1 MKTNVRGWPWAAA
14 LALLLPGL
22 APAAAA
28 GQDASQQ
35 ELLLKEKAKVVADLN
50 LIANQV
56 GQNAG
61 QQNCQAC
68 HNVTAAHSQNL
79 APVQSVLNLTNNLTT
94 DRSFFAVFHD
104 PADAALGATLEP
116 ASDALRAQ
124 LGIPSGQ
131 GLVVA
136 SLAGDGP
143 AAEAGLK
150 EKDVLLEVAD
160 RPLASADDLPRQ
172 LKAAGEAPVRLR
184 LVRAGKPL
192 SLQVRPIYQVTLGP
206 VAERKSDYYL
216 GIAVTRPDETLR
228 THVELPAGVGLV
240 ATETVANSPADKA
253 GVKVHDILLELDG
266 KPLEGPETLVAQ
278 VQAVGNKPAT
288 LKLLRGGKP
297 MTLSITPELRK
308 VETAP
313 YHGAVRYW
321 SVTPGYQ
328 PHGDFRMPGHGYLQ
342 PQPGELHRWT
352 TQDDPVDQRLDRLD
366 RELKALREAIDDVR
380 TALKDGKAKGGN

>member
-1 MKTNVRGWPWAAA
+1 MKTNVRGWPWAAG

-28 GQDASQQ
+28 AQDASQQ
-35 ELLLKEKAKVVADLN
+35 ELFLKEQAKVAVDLK
-50 LIANQV
+50 LLANQV
-56 GQNAG
+56 GRNAG

-68 HNVTAAHSQNL
+68 HNVTAAHWQEL
-79 APVQSVLNLTNNLTT
+79 APQQSLLNLTNNLAV
-94 DRSFFAVFHD
+94 DRPVLAVIQD

-143 AAEAGLK
+143 AAESGLK

-172 LKAAGEAPVRLR
+172 LKAAGETPVRLR
-184 LVRAGKPL
+184 LVRAGKPM
-192 SLQVRPIYQVTLGP
+192 SLHVRPIYRVTLGP
-206 VAERKSDYYL
+206 VAERKTDYYL
-216 GIAVTRPDETLR
+216 GIAVTQPDETLR
-228 THVELPAGVGLV
+228 AHVELPAGAGLV
-240 ATETVANSPADKA
+240 ATQTVANSPAEKA

-266 KPLEGPETLVAQ
+266 KPLDSPETLVAQ
-278 VQAVGNKPAT
+278 VQAAGNKAVV

-297 MTLSITPELRK
+297 MTLSITPELRQ
-308 VETAP
+308 VEDAP
-313 YHGAVRYW
+313 PQMKLRFW
-321 SVTPGYQ
+321 SVHPGYH
-328 PHGDFRMPGHGYLQ
+328 PHP
-342 PQPGELHRWT
+342 ELPAGALHQWATR
-352 TQDDPVDQRLDRLD
+352 DDPVDQRLDRLD

-380 TALKDGKAKGGN
+380 AALKDGKAKGGN